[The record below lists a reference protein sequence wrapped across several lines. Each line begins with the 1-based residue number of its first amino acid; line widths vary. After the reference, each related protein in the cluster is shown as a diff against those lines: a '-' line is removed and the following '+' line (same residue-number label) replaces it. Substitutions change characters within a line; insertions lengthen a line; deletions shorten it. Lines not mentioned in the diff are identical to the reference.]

1 MTRGCRPPCWLGN
14 GSCGTA
20 WPRCRRRS
28 PGLAGL
34 RTGHGCKSKCSEIL
48 NFCTQLCRVR
58 RDSAAMQILSS
69 LLKLGGVVADWVFPA
84 ACAAC
89 GAGMERGAALCEGC
103 RESLTPLPPAC
114 PRCAQPTGAQAI
126 RCRRCRIHPLPLDAI
141 IAPWLYGGELATAL
155 RRLKFSRD
163 VASARELA
171 PLWAGALAATV
182 HVHGADLIVPIP
194 LHWRR
199 RWHRGFD
206 QNTLL
211 VGHAVNCAAISAP
224 ITHCLRRTRHTKE
237 QSLLAARERQNNLIG
252 AFIVPAAQ
260 RANIAGKRVVL
271 VDDVV
276 TTGATMAAAARALHR
291 AGVAAVIGVALAR
304 AE

>member
-1 MTRGCRPPCWLGN
+1 M
-14 GSCGTA
+14 
-20 WPRCRRRS
+20 
-28 PGLAGL
+28 
-34 RTGHGCKSKCSEIL
+34 
-48 NFCTQLCRVR
+48 V
-58 RDSAAMQILSS
+58 
-69 LLKLGGVVADWVFPA
+69 
-84 ACAAC
+84 
-89 GAGMERGAALCEGC
+89 RGAAMCGRC

-114 PRCAQPTGAQAI
+114 PRCAQPTGAQSI

-141 IAPWLYGGELATAL
+141 VTPWLYGGELATAV
-155 RRLKFSRD
+155 RRLKFSRE
-163 VASARELA
+163 VAGARELA

-182 HVHGADLIVPIP
+182 QAYGAELIVPIP

-199 RWHRGFD
+199 RWQRGFD

-211 VGHAVNCAAISAP
+211 VHHAVHYAAIPAP
-224 ITHCLRRTRHTKE
+224 IVHCLRRIRHTKE
-237 QSLLAARERQNNLIG
+237 QSLLAARERQSNLNR
-252 AFIVPAAQ
+252 AFVVPLAQ
-260 RANIAGKRVVL
+260 RAGVVGKRVVL